1 MAAGADD
8 AASGCSGLEEP
19 LLEKG
24 DDSKPPS
31 PWWHHRAVAYSLQ
44 LLFLVMV
51 AFGLTLQISDDAQQR
66 DDGILFAFVLQ
77 VLAFGWWYVL
87 DTAVWRRN
95 TPAIPYGKVLS
106 YDAAA
111 PPAGPMELTAMEWVR
126 RNTPQLQSVAVARRE
141 LEGRIA
147 AAGGPG
153 DAYSIDRQGDD
164 VEPQV
169 AHVDFELACRIF

>member
-1 MAAGADD
+1 M
-8 AASGCSGLEEP
+8 
-19 LLEKG
+19 LEKG
-24 DDSKPPS
+24 DGSKPPS
-31 PWWHHRAVAYSLQ
+31 PWWHHRAVAYSLP

-106 YDAAA
+106 YDAVA
-111 PPAGPMELTAMEWVR
+111 PPAGPMELTAMVGGATLLLER
-126 RNTPQLQSVAVARRE
+126 RDSAAAAAEPRRS
-141 LEGRIA
+141 GGAIA
-147 AAGGPG
+147 AGVGSDTAPARGRLQRRAARGSASLGSP
-153 DAYSIDRQGDD
+153 
-164 VEPQV
+164 
-169 AHVDFELACRIF
+169 ELRRG